1 MRASAK
7 GKFLPL
13 KLKSKLTEK
22 RIGEAIPLATVVPD
36 KPSPIDI
43 RRKTERCAKNAHK
56 YVTDTDVQQD
66 EVYGCPKRAK
76 LCEDEQNEKV
86 VEESKK

>member
-1 MRASAK
+1 MQ
-7 GKFLPL
+7 
-13 KLKSKLTEK
+13 LKSKLTEK
-22 RIGEAIPLATVVPD
+22 RIGESIPLATVVSD
-36 KPSPIDI
+36 KPSTVHI

-66 EVYGCPKRAK
+66 EVDGCPKRAK
-76 LCEDEQNEKV
+76 LCEDKQNKKV